1 MAREPIFTYKGKSFT
16 SALNK
21 VDRDKLYG
29 WTEVKYKD
37 QNGQLCSYI
46 NMLDDGKTM
55 VGSGGLSLKSIDE
68 KGEEVDK
75 AKLVATYLDGSP
87 AVLHPSIFDIETE
100 LLDTKDIYEYLNMD
114 VKSVYQLSIKE
125 GLEELIEILKE
136 KTTLYFKF
144 NYRAGYDSDDAFLI
158 HQEQNVFAI
167 IGKIANFSYSSL
179 NTSVQLEDV
188 NEEENTDELDF
199 NLF

>member
-16 SALNK
+16 SALTK
-21 VDRDKLYG
+21 IDRDKLYG
-29 WTEVKYKD
+29 WTEIKYKD
-37 QNGQLCSYI
+37 QNGNSCSYI

-68 KGEEVDK
+68 NGEEIDK
-75 AKLVATYLDGSP
+75 TKLVATYIDGSP
-87 AVLHPSIFDIETE
+87 AVLNPSVFDVETE
-100 LLDTKDIYEYLNMD
+100 LNDSKDVYDYLNMD
-114 VKSVYQLSIKE
+114 VKSVYQLGIKE
-125 GLEELIEILKE
+125 GLDDLIEILKE

-158 HQEQNVFAI
+158 HQENNIFAV

-179 NTSVQLEDV
+179 NATVQLEEV
-188 NEEENTDELDF
+188 VEEENTDDLDF